1 MDIGSAL
8 ARPERPI
15 RGAAGS
21 ERLRIIG
28 PQYRDG
34 RRGPTAR
41 RHPPWSSHPSAGR
54 PHSGHGVGW
63 PTVAGRP
70 GPATLPS
77 MPDLRGFVALIDVRP
92 SPTIQIGPLPIFWYG
107 IAYAVGLAVAYL
119 VMSREAVRRGR
130 NPDLLVNGM
139 IVVAVAAL
147 AGGRLYHV
155 IDQWQLYR
163 DDPLKIIL
171 PPYTGLGVFG
181 GLVTGTIAFTLL
193 TRLWRQPFW
202 VWADIVAPGL
212 FAMQAVGRWGNFFN
226 QELYGPPTDL
236 PWGIAIDCAH
246 RVAAYPCDT
255 YPVES
260 TGFHPLFLY
269 ESLSGVLGVVALL
282 WLARRLPHRLRAG
295 DLAAVFFVWY
305 GIVRFGL
312 ETLRTGNWLFF
323 GVPTA
328 QIFAL
333 GFIAFGIAIVVAHRL
348 RPGPTMAEIDAVAL
362 ADGATAGSRSTDE
375 EAADDWEDDWAD
387 ETTTTA
393 DRADEATT
401 TAGTT
406 PEAALDPPDPSTP
419 GDGDEAAT
427 MDVPGRR
434 DAAADDSDRG
444 A

>member
-1 MDIGSAL
+1 
-8 ARPERPI
+8 
-15 RGAAGS
+15 
-21 ERLRIIG
+21 
-28 PQYRDG
+28 
-34 RRGPTAR
+34 
-41 RHPPWSSHPSAGR
+41 
-54 PHSGHGVGW
+54 
-63 PTVAGRP
+63 
-70 GPATLPS
+70 
-77 MPDLRGFVALIDVRP
+77 MPDVSGLIALIDVRP

-269 ESLSGVLGVVALL
+269 ESLSGVLGVAVLL
-282 WLARRLPHRLRAG
+282 WLGRRLPHRLRAG
-295 DLAAVFFVWY
+295 DLAAVFFIWY

-333 GFIAFGIAIVVAHRL
+333 GFIAFGIAIAVAHRL
-348 RPGPTMAEIDAVAL
+348 RPGPTMAEVDAAAL
-362 ADGATAGSRSTDE
+362 ADGAAAASRSTDE
-375 EAADDWEDDWAD
+375 EAAGDWADDWDDDWAD
-387 ETTTTA
+387 EATTTA
-393 DRADEATT
+393 DRADETTT
-401 TAGTT
+401 TAAAGAT
-406 PEAALDPPDPSTP
+406 PEAALDPPGSSASRGDDEPSTP
-419 GDGDEAAT
+419 EA
-427 MDVPGRR
+427 PGRR
-434 DAAADDSDRG
+434 ETAPDHPDDPDRE